1 MNRSVLDASAILT
14 LLQDEP
20 GSTVVMEYLPNAVVS
35 AVNLSEVIAKLAEA
49 GMPEQTIRAAL
60 TPLAL
65 DVRPFDEKAA
75 YVSGGLRPHTKVLG
89 LSFGDRA
96 CLGLALALSSPAV
109 TTERAWKSLKLG
121 IKIVVAR

>member
-1 MNRSVLDASAILT
+1 M
-14 LLQDEP
+14 
-20 GSTVVMEYLPNAVVS
+20 VS

-49 GMPEQTIRAAL
+49 RMPEPSIREAL

-65 DVRPFDEKAA
+65 DVRSFDEEAA
-75 YVSGGLRPHTKVLG
+75 YLSGKLRPCTKALG

-109 TTERAWKSLKLG
+109 TTERAWSCLKVG